1 MELPDTTSG
10 VPLVL
15 ARSIKIRPGGNL
27 EVPLECTRQLTDQMG
42 IRIDAGF
49 HHKNPNIYIPPCCI
63 NNPNKKHNPRY
74 MPLTIFNLSTVD
86 HLYIGKDTVIAF
98 AENPVLETYNIE
110 LASEDK
116 IKEHLATPQNWVP
129 QRHETLPEIPHD
141 TAFLCSPADV
151 PGPHKVQLQDKDTTT
166 DIRQKFE
173 ELCDEYGE
181 AFSKNNEDIGRTK
194 LVKMDIDTGDSP
206 PVSSRP
212 YTLPLKHYKWVQR
225 EIESLECAGVITKSM
240 SKWASPIVVVPK
252 KSAPGEPPKR
262 RLCVDFRKVNELQQ
276 EVITAGKTKG
286 QISIHPLPKIDEMYA
301 KLKGAK
307 VFSTID
313 LRSGYHHIALGKSS
327 RAKTTFVTPF
337 GKYEFLMVPFG
348 LAQAPASF
356 QLLMNKVLQGLK
368 FTMTY
373 LDNIIIFSQD
383 ELQHLEHLE
392 IVFSRLREA
401 GLKMKCSK
409 CDFFKSEIHYLG
421 HLISPEGISPL
432 PNKLDSIKHMP
443 VPNSA
448 KEIKQ
453 FLGLTGYYRKFVPTF
468 ADISRPLTTLTKKD
482 VKFEWTSA
490 CQKSFEL
497 LKEALC
503 GEPVLKYAD
512 TSKPYTLYTDAS
524 KYGWAGVLTQPHITT
539 IDGKSTTTDH
549 PVAFVSG
556 LFRGSQLNWA
566 ALTKEAF
573 AIYMSVKK
581 LSFYLTDAQI
591 LLRSDHKL
599 LEKFLLKNT
608 LNSKVNNWAMELEAF
623 NIQFDYI
630 KGSNNVLADTLSHLI
645 AIDPDTPTTPEEPGY
660 EFGYAIFEEFLKVQ
674 TKTYEVNEV
683 IVGTDTEIFKNDPEL
698 QNSLQCIENPI
709 APQRLKKLQQQ
720 DPNIE
725 TLKRKLQNNR
735 LDKEYY
741 SLDENELLTRKVIDG
756 GHEFHAIYLPSVLI
770 FQVLRTAHDDLG
782 HNGFPRTY
790 SAFKRV
796 FFWKGMKE
804 DIRKHCKTCATCQLH
819 KLENVKFKRKIFKPS
834 LQPMD
839 FICMDLIGEFHPLT
853 SRGHRY
859 ALTAVCMLTG
869 FTWCVPLKTKTA
881 EEVTKAYMDHIY
893 CNFGGSIKILTDNGT
908 EFKNKLFKEVVNKL
922 GTEFSIH
929 SPPYRPQS
937 NGKIEGFHR
946 FLKTCIGKHINY
958 GLEWD
963 ELTPMATACY
973 NFFPNCSARESA
985 FFVMFGRDPINK
997 LNMLLHAA
1005 RRYFHD
1011 DNGLPNLEVLK
1022 NIYQVVAQQLLNSRE

>member
-1 MELPDTTSG
+1 M
-10 VPLVL
+10 
-15 ARSIKIRPGGNL
+15 A
-27 EVPLECTRQLTDQMG
+27 
-42 IRIDAGF
+42 
-49 HHKNPNIYIPPCCI
+49 
-63 NNPNKKHNPRY
+63 
-74 MPLTIFNLSTVD
+74 
-86 HLYIGKDTVIAF
+86 
-98 AENPVLETYNIE
+98 
-110 LASEDK
+110 
-116 IKEHLATPQNWVP
+116 
-129 QRHETLPEIPHD
+129 
-141 TAFLCSPADV
+141 
-151 PGPHKVQLQDKDTTT
+151 
-166 DIRQKFE
+166 
-173 ELCDEYGE
+173 
-181 AFSKNNEDIGRTK
+181 
-194 LVKMDIDTGDSP
+194 IDTGDSP
-206 PVSSRP
+206 LVSSRP
-212 YTLPLKHYKWVQR
+212 YTLPLKHYEWVQR
-225 EIESLECAGVITKSM
+225 EIESLERAGVITKSM

-252 KSAPGEPPKR
+252 KSAPREPPKR

-286 QISIHPLPKIDEMYA
+286 QISIHPLPKINEMYA

-327 RAKTTFVTPF
+327 RAKTAFVTPF

-348 LAQAPASF
+348 LAQAPAYF
-356 QLLMNKVLQGLK
+356 QLLMNKVLKGLK

-392 IVFSRLREA
+392 IVFSHLREA
-401 GLKMKCSK
+401 GLKMKRSK

-421 HLISPEGISPL
+421 HLISPEGISLL
-432 PNKLDSIKHMP
+432 PNKLDSIRHMP

-453 FLGLTGYYRKFVPTF
+453 FLGLTGYYRKFVPRF

-482 VKFEWTSA
+482 AKFEWSSA

-524 KYGWAGVLTQPHITT
+524 KYGWAGVLTQPHTMT

-591 LLRSDHKL
+591 LLRSDHKP

-630 KGSNNVLADTLSHLI
+630 KGSSSILADTLSRLI

-660 EFGYAIFEEFLKVQ
+660 EFGYAIFEEVPKVQ

-683 IVGTDTEIFKNDPEL
+683 IVGTDTQIIKNDPEL
-698 QNSLQCIENPI
+698 QNSLQCIQNPI

-725 TLKRKLQNNR
+725 ILKCKLQSNR

-741 SLDENELLTRKVIDG
+741 SLDENELLMRKVIDG
-756 GHEFHAIYLPSVLI
+756 GHEFRAIYLPSVLI
-770 FQVLRTAHDDLG
+770 FQVLQTAHDDLG

-790 SAFKRV
+790 AALKRV

-819 KLENVKFKRKIFKPS
+819 KLENVKF
-834 LQPMD
+834 
-839 FICMDLIGEFHPLT
+839 
-853 SRGHRY
+853 
-859 ALTAVCMLTG
+859 
-869 FTWCVPLKTKTA
+869 
-881 EEVTKAYMDHIY
+881 
-893 CNFGGSIKILTDNGT
+893 
-908 EFKNKLFKEVVNKL
+908 
-922 GTEFSIH
+922 
-929 SPPYRPQS
+929 
-937 NGKIEGFHR
+937 
-946 FLKTCIGKHINY
+946 
-958 GLEWD
+958 
-963 ELTPMATACY
+963 
-973 NFFPNCSARESA
+973 ES
-985 FFVMFGRDPINK
+985 
-997 LNMLLHAA
+997 
-1005 RRYFHD
+1005 
-1011 DNGLPNLEVLK
+1011 
-1022 NIYQVVAQQLLNSRE
+1022 

>member
-1 MELPDTTSG
+1 M
-10 VPLVL
+10 
-15 ARSIKIRPGGNL
+15 
-27 EVPLECTRQLTDQMG
+27 
-42 IRIDAGF
+42 
-49 HHKNPNIYIPPCCI
+49 
-63 NNPNKKHNPRY
+63 
-74 MPLTIFNLSTVD
+74 
-86 HLYIGKDTVIAF
+86 
-98 AENPVLETYNIE
+98 
-110 LASEDK
+110 
-116 IKEHLATPQNWVP
+116 
-129 QRHETLPEIPHD
+129 
-141 TAFLCSPADV
+141 
-151 PGPHKVQLQDKDTTT
+151 
-166 DIRQKFE
+166 
-173 ELCDEYGE
+173 
-181 AFSKNNEDIGRTK
+181 
-194 LVKMDIDTGDSP
+194 
-206 PVSSRP
+206 
-212 YTLPLKHYKWVQR
+212 
-225 EIESLECAGVITKSM
+225 
-240 SKWASPIVVVPK
+240 
-252 KSAPGEPPKR
+252 
-262 RLCVDFRKVNELQQ
+262 QQ

-286 QISIHPLPKIDEMYA
+286 QISIHPLPKIDEMCA

-348 LAQAPASF
+348 LAHVPAYF
-356 QLLMNKVLQGLK
+356 QLLVNKVLKGLK
-368 FTMTY
+368 FAMTY
-373 LDNIIIFSQD
+373 LDDIIIFSQD

-392 IVFSRLREA
+392 IVFSRLQEA
-401 GLKMKCSK
+401 GLKMKRSK
-409 CDFFKSEIHYLG
+409 CNFFKSEIHYLG

-432 PNKLDSIKHMP
+432 PNKLDSIRHMP

-453 FLGLTGYYRKFVPTF
+453 FLGLTGYYRKFVPRF
-468 ADISRPLTTLTKKD
+468 ADISRPFTTLTKKD
-482 VKFEWTSA
+482 AKFEWTSA

-524 KYGWAGVLTQPHITT
+524 KFGWAGVLTQPHTTT

-581 LSFYLTDAQI
+581 LSFYLIDAQI
-591 LLRSDHKL
+591 LLRSDHKP

-608 LNSKVNNWAMELEAF
+608 LNSKVNNWAMELEGF

-630 KGSNNVLADTLSHLI
+630 KGSNNILADTLSRLI

-660 EFGYAIFEEFLKVQ
+660 EFGYAIFEEFPKVQ

-683 IVGTDTEIFKNDPEL
+683 IVGTEKEIIKNDPEL
-698 QNSLQCIENPI
+698 QNSLQCIENLI
-709 APQRLKKLQQQ
+709 APQRLRKLQQ
-720 DPNIE
+720 DTNIE
-725 TLKRKLQNNR
+725 VLKCKLQNNR

-756 GHEFHAIYLPSVLI
+756 GHKFHAIYLPSVLI
-770 FQVLRTAHDDLG
+770 FQVLQTAHDDLG

-790 SAFKRV
+790 AALKQV

-819 KLENVKFKRKIFKPS
+819 KLENVKFERKIFKPS

-839 FICMDLIGEFHPLT
+839 FICMDLIGEFHPPT
-853 SRGHRY
+853 SHGHRY

-869 FTWCVPLKTKTA
+869 FTWCVPLKTKTV
-881 EEVTKAYMDHIY
+881 EEVAKAYIDHIY
-893 CNFGGSIKILTDNGT
+893 SNFGGSIKILMDNGT
-908 EFKNKLFKEVVNKL
+908 EFKNKLFKEVVEKL

-946 FLKTCIGKHINY
+946 FLKTCIGKQINY

-973 NFFPNCSARESA
+973 NFFPNCNARESA

-997 LNMLLHAA
+997 LNMLLHSA

-1011 DNGLPNLEVLK
+1011 DNGLPNLEALK
-1022 NIYQVVAQQLLNSRE
+1022 NIYQVVAQQLLNSRERYVKKHHNQQRSESSVQAGDLILIKDNTAKSFKPLYKGNYRVVKVHGNNVEIRDYRGNISMVHVTDMKKITLTEQVADEYE

>member
-1 MELPDTTSG
+1 
-10 VPLVL
+10 
-15 ARSIKIRPGGNL
+15 
-27 EVPLECTRQLTDQMG
+27 
-42 IRIDAGF
+42 
-49 HHKNPNIYIPPCCI
+49 
-63 NNPNKKHNPRY
+63 
-74 MPLTIFNLSTVD
+74 
-86 HLYIGKDTVIAF
+86 
-98 AENPVLETYNIE
+98 
-110 LASEDK
+110 
-116 IKEHLATPQNWVP
+116 
-129 QRHETLPEIPHD
+129 
-141 TAFLCSPADV
+141 
-151 PGPHKVQLQDKDTTT
+151 
-166 DIRQKFE
+166 
-173 ELCDEYGE
+173 
-181 AFSKNNEDIGRTK
+181 
-194 LVKMDIDTGDSP
+194 
-206 PVSSRP
+206 
-212 YTLPLKHYKWVQR
+212 
-225 EIESLECAGVITKSM
+225 M
-240 SKWASPIVVVPK
+240 SKWASPIVIVPK
-252 KSAPGEPPKR
+252 KSAPGEPPKK

-286 QISIHPLPKIDEMYA
+286 QISIHPLPKIDEMYV

-327 RAKTTFVTPF
+327 RAKTAFVTPF

-348 LAQAPASF
+348 LAQAPAYF
-356 QLLMNKVLQGLK
+356 QLLMNKVLKGLK
-368 FTMTY
+368 FAMMY
-373 LDNIIIFSQD
+373 LDDIIIFSQD
-383 ELQHLEHLE
+383 ELQYLEHLE
-392 IVFSRLREA
+392 IVFSHLREA
-401 GLKMKCSK
+401 GLKMKHSK

-443 VPNSA
+443 VLNST

-453 FLGLTGYYRKFVPTF
+453 FLGLTGYYRKFVPRF

-482 VKFEWTSA
+482 AKLEWTSA

-503 GEPVLKYAD
+503 GEPVLKYAN

-524 KYGWAGVLTQPHITT
+524 KYGWAGVLTQPHIMT

-549 PVAFVSG
+549 TVAFVSG

-573 AIYMSVKK
+573 AIYMSIKK

-591 LLRSDHKL
+591 LLRSDHKP

-630 KGSNNVLADTLSHLI
+630 KGSNKVLVDTLSRLI
-645 AIDPDTPTTPEEPGY
+645 AIGPDTPTTPEEPGY
-660 EFGYAIFEEFLKVQ
+660 EFGYAIFEEFPKVQ

-709 APQRLKKLQQQ
+709 ASQRLKKLQQQ

-725 TLKRKLQNNR
+725 ILKRKLRNNR

-741 SLDENELLTRKVIDG
+741 SLDENELLMRKVIDG
-756 GHEFHAIYLPSVLI
+756 GHEFRAIYLPSVLI

-790 SAFKRV
+790 AALKQV
-796 FFWKGMKE
+796 FFWKVMKE

-819 KLENVKFKRKIFKPS
+819 KLENVKFERKIFKLS

-839 FICMDLIGEFHPLT
+839 FICMDLIGEFHPPT
-853 SRGHRY
+853 SCGHHY

-881 EEVTKAYMDHIY
+881 EEVAKVYMDHIY

-908 EFKNKLFKEVVNKL
+908 KFKNKLFKEVISKL
-922 GTEFSIH
+922 GMEFSIH

-946 FLKTCIGKHINY
+946 FLKMCIGKHINY

-973 NFFPNCSARESA
+973 NFFPNCSAKESA

-1011 DNGLPNLEVLK
+1011 DNGLPNLEALK
-1022 NIYQVVAQQLLNSRE
+1022 NIYQVVAQQLLNSRERYVKKHHNQQ